1 MMESNTKASNK
12 CSKPHCRNDAA
23 SRRAK
28 FCTDCFRTNAS
39 CANSK
44 RKVFGGNTTTAR
56 GKGVLGNKG
65 NTRAKGVLGNKGN
78 TANNKGNM
86 TTGPKKRLAGKKGGK
101 TTGPKKRQAGKKG
114 GKTTGPKKRQ
124 AGKKGGE
131 RSALRRSA
139 KMKAKASNKCITPRC
154 RNDAAS
160 RRAKFCT
167 DCFTTGQKKRQAG
180 KKGGKRS
187 ALRRSTKMLLIV
199 KNPWLDLILSK
210 EKTWEI
216 RDAQTKQRGKIH
228 LALSGAGG
236 RIVGQCHITDSV
248 AIDRLTLRTTFAR
261 HRIKDLARITYRRPH
276 AWVLSKA
283 RRYMKPF
290 VYSHPQGAIKWV
302 RL

>member
-1 MMESNTKASNK
+1 MMETNTKASNK

-65 NTRAKGVLGNKGN
+65 NTRGKGVLGNKGN
-78 TANNKGNM
+78 T
-86 TTGPKKRLAGKKGGK
+86 
-101 TTGPKKRQAGKKG
+101 
-114 GKTTGPKKRQ
+114 
-124 AGKKGGE
+124 
-131 RSALRRSA
+131 
-139 KMKAKASNKCITPRC
+139 
-154 RNDAAS
+154 
-160 RRAKFCT
+160 
-167 DCFTTGQKKRQAG
+167 TTGQKK
-180 KKGGKRS
+180 KKAGKRS
-187 ALRRSTKMLLIV
+187 ALRRSAKMLLIV

-248 AIDRLTLRTTFAR
+248 AIDKITLRTTFPR

-290 VYSHPQGAIKWV
+290 VYSRPQGAIKWV

>member
-1 MMESNTKASNK
+1 MMETKAKASNK
-12 CSKPHCRNDAA
+12 CSKPRCRNDAA

-28 FCTDCFRTNAS
+28 FCTECFRTSAS

-65 NTRAKGVLGNKGN
+65 NT
-78 TANNKGNM
+78 
-86 TTGPKKRLAGKKGGK
+86 
-101 TTGPKKRQAGKKG
+101 
-114 GKTTGPKKRQ
+114 
-124 AGKKGGE
+124 
-131 RSALRRSA
+131 
-139 KMKAKASNKCITPRC
+139 
-154 RNDAAS
+154 
-160 RRAKFCT
+160 
-167 DCFTTGQKKRQAG
+167 TTGQKKRQAG

-187 ALRRSTKMLLIV
+187 ALRRSAKMLLIV
-199 KNPWLDLILSK
+199 KNPWLDLILSRD
-210 EKTWEI
+210 KTWEI
-216 RDAQTKQRGKIH
+216 RDTQTKQRGKIH

-248 AIDRLTLRTTFAR
+248 AIDKITLRTTFPK

-283 RRYMKPF
+283 RRYKKPF

-302 RL
+302 KL

>member
-1 MMESNTKASNK
+1 MVETKAKASNK
-12 CSKPHCRNDAA
+12 CSRPRCRNDAA

-28 FCTDCFRTNAS
+28 FCTECFKTNAS
-39 CANSK
+39 CASSK

-56 GKGVLGNKG
+56 GKGVLGNRGNASGKG
-65 NTRAKGVLGNKGN
+65 TLGNKGN
-78 TANNKGNM
+78 T
-86 TTGPKKRLAGKKGGK
+86 
-101 TTGPKKRQAGKKG
+101 
-114 GKTTGPKKRQ
+114 
-124 AGKKGGE
+124 
-131 RSALRRSA
+131 
-139 KMKAKASNKCITPRC
+139 
-154 RNDAAS
+154 
-160 RRAKFCT
+160 
-167 DCFTTGQKKRQAG
+167 TTGQKK
-180 KKGGKRS
+180 KKAGKRS
-187 ALRRSTKMLLIV
+187 ALRRSAKMLLIV

-216 RDAQTKQRGKIH
+216 RDAQTKQRGKVH

-248 AIDRLTLRTTFAR
+248 AIDKITLRTTFPK

>member
-1 MMESNTKASNK
+1 MVETKTKASNK
-12 CSKPHCRNDAA
+12 CSRPRCGNDAA

-28 FCTDCFRTNAS
+28 FCTECFKTNAS
-39 CANSK
+39 CASSK

-65 NTRAKGVLGNKGN
+65 NT
-78 TANNKGNM
+78 
-86 TTGPKKRLAGKKGGK
+86 
-101 TTGPKKRQAGKKG
+101 
-114 GKTTGPKKRQ
+114 
-124 AGKKGGE
+124 
-131 RSALRRSA
+131 
-139 KMKAKASNKCITPRC
+139 
-154 RNDAAS
+154 
-160 RRAKFCT
+160 
-167 DCFTTGQKKRQAG
+167 TTGQKK
-180 KKGGKRS
+180 KKAGKRS

-210 EKTWEI
+210 DKTWEI
-216 RDAQTKQRGKIH
+216 RDAQTKQRGKVH

-248 AIDRLTLRTTFAR
+248 AIDKITLRTTFSK

>member
-1 MMESNTKASNK
+1 MMETNTKASNT

-28 FCTDCFRTNAS
+28 LCADCFRTSAS
-39 CANSK
+39 CASSK

-65 NTRAKGVLGNKGN
+65 
-78 TANNKGNM
+78 
-86 TTGPKKRLAGKKGGK
+86 TTGQKKKKAGM
-101 TTGPKKRQAGKKG
+101 
-114 GKTTGPKKRQ
+114 
-124 AGKKGGE
+124 

-139 KMKAKASNKCITPRC
+139 KM
-154 RNDAAS
+154 
-160 RRAKFCT
+160 
-167 DCFTTGQKKRQAG
+167 
-180 KKGGKRS
+180 
-187 ALRRSTKMLLIV
+187 LLIV
-199 KNPWLDLILSK
+199 NNPWLDLILSK

-216 RDAQTKQRGKIH
+216 RDAQTKQRGKVH

-248 AIDRLTLRTTFAR
+248 AIDKITLGTTFSK

-283 RRYMKPF
+283 RRYKKPF
-290 VYSHPQGAIKWV
+290 VYSHPQGAINWGK
-302 RL
+302 L

>member
-28 FCTDCFRTNAS
+28 FCTECFRTSAS

-44 RKVFGGNTTTAR
+44 RKVFGGNTTTVR
-56 GKGVLGNKG
+56 GKGVTNNRG
-65 NTRAKGVLGNKGN
+65 NT
-78 TANNKGNM
+78 
-86 TTGPKKRLAGKKGGK
+86 TTGE
-101 TTGPKKRQAGKKG
+101 KKRQAGKKSG
-114 GKTTGPKKRQ
+114 GNT
-124 AGKKGGE
+124 
-131 RSALRRSA
+131 
-139 KMKAKASNKCITPRC
+139 
-154 RNDAAS
+154 
-160 RRAKFCT
+160 
-167 DCFTTGQKKRQAG
+167 TTGQKKRQAG

-187 ALRRSTKMLLIV
+187 ALRRSAKMLLIV
-199 KNPWLDLILSK
+199 KNPWLDLILSRD
-210 EKTWEI
+210 KTWEI
-216 RDAQTKQRGKIH
+216 RDTQTKQRGKIH

-248 AIDRLTLRTTFAR
+248 AIDKITLGTTFSK

>member
-1 MMESNTKASNK
+1 MMETKAKASNK
-12 CSKPHCRNDAA
+12 CSKPRCRNDAA

-28 FCTDCFRTNAS
+28 FCTECFKTNAS
-39 CANSK
+39 CASSK

-56 GKGVLGNKG
+56 GKGVLGNRGNASGKG
-65 NTRAKGVLGNKGN
+65 TLGNKGN
-78 TANNKGNM
+78 T
-86 TTGPKKRLAGKKGGK
+86 
-101 TTGPKKRQAGKKG
+101 
-114 GKTTGPKKRQ
+114 
-124 AGKKGGE
+124 
-131 RSALRRSA
+131 
-139 KMKAKASNKCITPRC
+139 
-154 RNDAAS
+154 
-160 RRAKFCT
+160 
-167 DCFTTGQKKRQAG
+167 TTGQKK
-180 KKGGKRS
+180 KKAGKRS

-210 EKTWEI
+210 DKTWEI
-216 RDAQTKQRGKIH
+216 RDAQTKQRGKVH

-248 AIDRLTLRTTFAR
+248 AIDKITLRTTFPK

-290 VYSHPQGAIKWV
+290 VYSHPQGAIKWM

>member
-1 MMESNTKASNK
+1 MMETNTKASNK

-65 NTRAKGVLGNKGN
+65 NT
-78 TANNKGNM
+78 
-86 TTGPKKRLAGKKGGK
+86 
-101 TTGPKKRQAGKKG
+101 
-114 GKTTGPKKRQ
+114 
-124 AGKKGGE
+124 
-131 RSALRRSA
+131 
-139 KMKAKASNKCITPRC
+139 
-154 RNDAAS
+154 
-160 RRAKFCT
+160 
-167 DCFTTGQKKRQAG
+167 TTGQKK
-180 KKGGKRS
+180 KKAGKRS
-187 ALRRSTKMLLIV
+187 ALRRSAKMLLIV

>member
-1 MMESNTKASNK
+1 MMETKAKASNK
-12 CSKPHCRNDAA
+12 CSKPRCRNDAA

-28 FCTDCFRTNAS
+28 FCTECFRTSAS

-65 NTRAKGVLGNKGN
+65 NTTNHKGN
-78 TANNKGNM
+78 PTA
-86 TTGPKKRLAGKKGGK
+86 
-101 TTGPKKRQAGKKG
+101 
-114 GKTTGPKKRQ
+114 
-124 AGKKGGE
+124 
-131 RSALRRSA
+131 
-139 KMKAKASNKCITPRC
+139 
-154 RNDAAS
+154 
-160 RRAKFCT
+160 
-167 DCFTTGQKKRQAG
+167 GQKKRQTG

-187 ALRRSTKMLLIV
+187 ALRRSAKMLLIV
-199 KNPWLDLILSK
+199 KKNPWLDLILSRD
-210 EKTWEI
+210 KTWEI
-216 RDAQTKQRGKIH
+216 RDTQTKQRGKIH

-248 AIDRLTLRTTFAR
+248 AIDKLTLRTTFPR

-283 RRYMKPF
+283 RRYIKPF

>member
-1 MMESNTKASNK
+1 MMETKAKASNK
-12 CSKPHCRNDAA
+12 CSNPRCRNDAA

-28 FCTDCFRTNAS
+28 FCTECFRTSAS

-78 TANNKGNM
+78 TTNNKGNM
-86 TTGPKKRLAGKKGGK
+86 

-139 KMKAKASNKCITPRC
+139 KM
-154 RNDAAS
+154 
-160 RRAKFCT
+160 
-167 DCFTTGQKKRQAG
+167 
-180 KKGGKRS
+180 
-187 ALRRSTKMLLIV
+187 LLIV
-199 KNPWLDLILSK
+199 KNPWLDLILSRD
-210 EKTWEI
+210 KTWEI
-216 RDAQTKQRGKIH
+216 RDTQTKQRGKIH

-248 AIDRLTLRTTFAR
+248 AIDKITLRTTFPR

>member
-1 MMESNTKASNK
+1 MVETKAKASNK
-12 CSKPHCRNDAA
+12 CSRPRCRNDAA

-28 FCTDCFRTNAS
+28 FCTECFKTNAS
-39 CANSK
+39 CASSK

-56 GKGVLGNKG
+56 GKGVLGNRGNASGKG
-65 NTRAKGVLGNKGN
+65 ALGNKGN
-78 TANNKGNM
+78 T
-86 TTGPKKRLAGKKGGK
+86 
-101 TTGPKKRQAGKKG
+101 
-114 GKTTGPKKRQ
+114 
-124 AGKKGGE
+124 
-131 RSALRRSA
+131 
-139 KMKAKASNKCITPRC
+139 
-154 RNDAAS
+154 
-160 RRAKFCT
+160 
-167 DCFTTGQKKRQAG
+167 TTGQKK
-180 KKGGKRS
+180 KKAGKRS
-187 ALRRSTKMLLIV
+187 ALRRSAKMLLIV

-216 RDAQTKQRGKIH
+216 RDAQTKQRGKVH

-248 AIDRLTLRTTFAR
+248 AIDKITMRTTFSK

-302 RL
+302 KL